1 MAAFLNVMPSRNPRL
16 PPVGISGHTRRYY
29 IAAEEVVWD
38 YRPSGR
44 VLARVG
50 KGSESRSR

>member
-29 IAAEEVVWD
+29 IAAEEVIWD
-38 YRPSGR
+38 YRPTGR

-50 KGSESRSR
+50 KGSESRTR